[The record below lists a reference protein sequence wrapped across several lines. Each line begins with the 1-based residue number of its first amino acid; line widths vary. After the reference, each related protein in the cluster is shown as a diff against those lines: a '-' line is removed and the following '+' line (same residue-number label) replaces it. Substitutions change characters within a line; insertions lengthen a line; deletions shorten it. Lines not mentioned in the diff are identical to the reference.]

1 MQRSSVRFGLL
12 ALFLDGPKYGYQLRT
27 ELDARTGGTW
37 AINVGQVYTTLE
49 RLERDELVAADGT
62 NVDGR
67 VVYRMTDRGRAE
79 LAHWFATPV
88 SDADRPRSELAIKL
102 AMAAVT
108 PGVDVSAVIQVQRNQ
123 SMRQMRD
130 YTALRRRADPGA
142 DLAWLLLLDSLV
154 FAIESEIRWLDHV
167 EATVLKR
174 NPAARS
180 LRIPGRGRSGT
191 ASASSGGDA
200 VPDAQEVQR

>member
-12 ALFLDGPKYGYQLRT
+12 AMFADGPKYGYQLRN
-27 ELDARTGGTW
+27 EFDARTGGTW

-49 RLERDELVAADGT
+49 RLERDGLVVVDGT
-62 NVDGR
+62 NEDGR
-67 VVYRMTDRGRAE
+67 VVYRMTELGREE
-79 LAHWFATPV
+79 LVRWFATPV

-102 AMAAVT
+102 ATAAVT
-108 PGVDVSAVIQVQRNQ
+108 PGVDVATVIQAQRNE

-130 YTALRRRADPGA
+130 YTALRRQADAEA

-167 EATVLKR
+167 EATVLSRKPR
-174 NPAARS
+174 RRAAAPAK
-180 LRIPGRGRSGT
+180 
-191 ASASSGGDA
+191 
-200 VPDAQEVQR
+200 QEVTQ